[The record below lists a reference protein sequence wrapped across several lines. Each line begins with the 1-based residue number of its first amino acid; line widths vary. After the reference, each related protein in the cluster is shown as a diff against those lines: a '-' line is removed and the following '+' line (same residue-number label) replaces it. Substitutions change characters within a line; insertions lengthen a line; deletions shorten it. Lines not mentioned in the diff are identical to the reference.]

1 MSSLYKEAVYREKVS
16 KVYKLMEDAQ
26 RFMK

>member
-1 MSSLYKEAVYREKVS
+1 MSSLYKEAVYREKVW